1 MVAGVDTLAA
11 GVVVPAACAAGVVAV
26 EIHPQGLL
34 YTLEDGENKP
44 LLLVGIQGAEGTFLL
59 AAENVSALA
68 FDIKDD
74 ADILRDQVLDLFIES
89 FWHDI
94 VVGVSNEVVAV
105 LAFEV
110 RLGDLDLIAGDKH
123 VHLAGYTDAAEAAE
137 TLIAQLGLLPYPIT
151 AGASVA
157 LLHGGDPFLTEIT
170 VRAAKAAE
178 VLSLPVGEVF
188 VDLHAVHEATI
199 DGTAD
204 NGHFKSRMAGA
215 VLVDLL
221 PADLRG
227 VVAAEQALNQLCQVG
242 LCHGHPP
249 SSLPALSS
257 SSYRKQIWPECRAV
271 TFLWEL
277 K

>member
-1 MVAGVDTLAA
+1 MVAGVDALAA
-11 GVVVPAACAAGVVAV
+11 GVVVQAAWAASVVAV
-26 EIHPQGLL
+26 EIRPHGLFD
-34 YTLEDGENKP
+34 TLEGGENKP
-44 LLLVGIQGAEGTFLL
+44 FLLVGIQWAEGTFLL
-59 AAENVSALA
+59 AAENVSAFT

-74 ADILRDQVLDLFIES
+74 ADILRNQVLDLFIES
-89 FWHDI
+89 FGHYI

-110 RLGDLDLIAGDKH
+110 RLGDLDLIAGDEH
-123 VHLAGYTDAAEAAE
+123 VHLTGYADAAEAAE

-157 LLHGGDPFLTEIT
+157 LLHGGDPLLAEIAM
-170 VRAAKAAE
+170 RATKAAE

-204 NGHFKSRMAGA
+204 NGHFKSRVAGA

-221 PADLRG
+221 PADLRR

-257 SSYRKQIWPECRAV
+257 GSYRKQIWPECRAV
-271 TFLWEL
+271 TFLWEP

>member
-1 MVAGVDTLAA
+1 MVAGVDAFGT
-11 GVVVPAACAAGVVAV
+11 GVVVPATRAAGVVAV
-26 EIHPQGLL
+26 EIYPHGLFD
-34 YTLEDGENKP
+34 TLENGEDKP
-44 LLLVGIQGAEGTFLL
+44 LLLVGTQQAEGTFLL
-59 AAENVSALA
+59 AAEDVGALA
-68 FDIKDD
+68 FDIQDD
-74 ADILRDQVLDLFIES
+74 ADILRNQVLDLFIEG
-89 FWHDI
+89 FGHYII
-94 VVGVSNEVVAV
+94 VDVSYEIVAV

-110 RLGDLDLIAGDKH
+110 RLGDLDLIAGDEH
-123 VHLAGYTDAAEAAE
+123 VHLTGYADAAEAAE

-157 LLHGGDPFLTEIT
+157 LLHGGDPLLAEIAM
-170 VRAAKAAE
+170 RATKAAE

-188 VDLHAVHEATI
+188 VDLHAVHEAAI

-204 NGHFKSRMAGA
+204 NGHFKSRVAGA
-215 VLVDLL
+215 ALVDLL

-227 VVAAEQALNQLCQVG
+227 VVAAEQALNQFCQVG

-271 TFLWEL
+271 TFLWEP